1 MNQWLWSEYCHLV
14 YTVPLQT
21 GLMIL
26 GELSKGLM
34 FSLFAVGDVC
44 LASWTRHSFAMQK
57 RKIVRFL
64 NSAADSG
71 RTCIKTTYQS
81 IPVKVCVNFK
91 LAISWWRGDHV
102 GGGASSSRRG
112 SWCWCSSSFHR
123 SCSCLRWR
131 EGGGASG
138 GSTNTVL
145 SRGARSVSCGAEEQN
160 EIMVI
165 TWCNIILTYLNQSL
179 ILIYRPIWVVEFQPC
194 LHNKVLFI
202 NT

>member
-1 MNQWLWSEYCHLV
+1 M

-71 RTCIKTTYQS
+71 RTCIKTTYLCTQKS
-81 IPVKVCVNFK
+81 VYDVYCLALLMSSVNP
-91 LAISWWRGDHV
+91 G
-102 GGGASSSRRG
+102 
-112 SWCWCSSSFHR
+112 
-123 SCSCLRWR
+123 
-131 EGGGASG
+131 E
-138 GSTNTVL
+138 
-145 SRGARSVSCGAEEQN
+145 SV
-160 EIMVI
+160 
-165 TWCNIILTYLNQSL
+165 
-179 ILIYRPIWVVEFQPC
+179 R
-194 LHNKVLFI
+194 
-202 NT
+202 